1 MEGKNEEVEK
11 NKEEVDNKTI
21 NEVNSDSE
29 TNQDKENNDTVNG
42 DYENLKDKHNKTLS
56 ELEELKNRHLRLQA
70 DFTNYKKRV
79 EKEKE
84 NTYLYATGELISK
97 ILPVIDNFDRAL
109 SVKIEETSIENL
121 YQGVEMV
128 YKQLWDI
135 LKESGL
141 EEIDALNQKFD
152 PNYHHAVSQE
162 ENEDYEE
169 DTVTEV
175 FLKGYKL
182 KDRIVRPS
190 MVKVSK

>member
-1 MEGKNEEVEK
+1 MAREK
-11 NKEEVDNKTI
+11 NNEGLENKKEETEEI
-21 NEVNSDSE
+21 DSNLE
-29 TNQDKENNDTVNG
+29 ANQDEFNNDTKEDNESIK
-42 DYENLKDKHNKTLS
+42 ENFNKTVA
-56 ELEELKNRHLRLQA
+56 ELEDIKNRHLRLQA
-70 DFTNYKKRV
+70 DFSNYKKRV
-79 EKEKE
+79 EKDKE
-84 NTYLYATGELISK
+84 NTYLYATQELMTK
-97 ILPVIDNFDRAL
+97 LLPVIDNFDRAL
-109 SVKIEETSIENL
+109 STKIDDTTLEKF

-128 YKQLWDI
+128 YKQFTDI

-141 EEIDALNQKFD
+141 EEIDALHQKFD

-162 ENEDYEE
+162 ENKDFDE